1 VDDSKARLV
10 KLGVPVPQPEADAL
24 ARMQHEREVDRKRPG
39 MLRRPLGILHTGPDV
54 SMAAQSGKPN
64 LAPPS
69 ESSAGTDILVQG
81 SKPTVGSSTG
91 GSSAGGGNTA
101 YVERV
106 TPAPTVGTPAAGT
119 TPPTPGAEAP
129 PKPDSSS
136 PDVKPTTDPSQASD
150 NKDKKPD
157 QDKKDDEKNK
167 KESSSKKKKG
177 LRKIIPW

>member
-1 VDDSKARLV
+1 
-10 KLGVPVPQPEADAL
+10 VPVPQPEADAW
-24 ARMQHEREVDRKRPG
+24 ARMQPEREVDRKRPG

-69 ESSAGTDILVQG
+69 ETSAGTETLVQG

-91 GSSAGGGNTA
+91 GTSAGGNTA

-106 TPAPTVGTPAAGT
+106 TPGPTVGTPAAGT
-119 TPPTPGAEAP
+119 TASTPGAETPA
-129 PKPDSSS
+129 KPDSSS
-136 PDVKPTTDPSQASD
+136 PDVKPPTDPSQASD

-157 QDKKDDEKNK
+157 QDKKDDDKNK